1 LFQKR
6 AEEIRLKGKTIAFVP
21 TMGFLH
27 EGHLMLL
34 REGKKRC
41 DELVLSIF
49 VNPTQFGPIED
60 LEKYPRDLERDL
72 KMAEKEGVD
81 LVFNPGIEDM
91 YGKEFQTY
99 VNLEKL
105 PNHLCGLSRP
115 VFFRGVATVVAKL
128 FNIVKPHVALFGEKD
143 YQQLAVIRQMVRDL
157 NFDIEII
164 GVPTVR
170 EPDGLAM
177 SSRNTYL
184 STSERPA
191 ALSLY
196 KSLQN
201 AKESVQNKE
210 TDAKKI
216 INGAIQI
223 ITSFPETEID
233 YVRICNPETLE
244 DVSVI
249 KGTVLMA
256 LAVKVGKT
264 RLIDNMILI

>member
-1 LFQKR
+1 
-6 AEEIRLKGKTIAFVP
+6 
-21 TMGFLH
+21 
-27 EGHLMLL
+27 
-34 REGKKRC
+34 
-41 DELVLSIF
+41 
-49 VNPTQFGPIED
+49 
-60 LEKYPRDLERDL
+60 
-72 KMAEKEGVD
+72 
-81 LVFNPGIEDM
+81 
-91 YGKEFQTY
+91 
-99 VNLEKL
+99 
-105 PNHLCGLSRP
+105 
-115 VFFRGVATVVAKL
+115 
-128 FNIVKPHVALFGEKD
+128 
-143 YQQLAVIRQMVRDL
+143 
-157 NFDIEII
+157 
-164 GVPTVR
+164 
-170 EPDGLAM
+170 M

-210 TDAKKI
+210 TDAKEI